1 LDERKKKRKAG
12 EKDNAETRRTL
23 RSAES
28 GELRQGVWRADGEQG
43 RLWKRC
49 GQTEYGY
56 NSHEGKRAMRSVNVA
71 KLKDRLSEYLSM
83 AKRGEEVVI
92 RERNLPVAKLV
103 PFHAE
108 NATEQELLLVAEGK
122 MRLPKAELDMKRLWR
137 IPTGKVKGNKAI
149 DALLAD
155 REESL

>member
-1 LDERKKKRKAG
+1 
-12 EKDNAETRRTL
+12 
-23 RSAES
+23 
-28 GELRQGVWRADGEQG
+28 VV
-43 RLWKRC
+43 
-49 GQTEYGY
+49 EYGY
-56 NSHEGKRAMRSVNVA
+56 NSHEGKSAMRSVNVA

-108 NATEQELLLVAEGK
+108 NATDQELLLVAEGK
-122 MRLPKAELDMKRLWR
+122 MRLPKVELDMKRLWR